1 MWTAVG
7 LMAGFIF
14 LIIFSIKLAKDYGSS
29 KTNEKALKQEVSK
42 RAEEQARANKIIY
55 HVSNMPADECRK
67 WMQNNRCD

>member
-14 LIIFSIKLAKDYGSS
+14 LMIFSIKLAKDYGSS
-29 KTNEKALKQEVSK
+29 ETNKKALKQEIRK
-42 RAEEQARANKIIY
+42 RAEEQARANKIMDC
-55 HVSNMPADECRK
+55 VRNMPADECRK